1 MVKDLL
7 VEVNEPD
14 IIFELVAKCFVYLVG
29 QALVNELEGPEDDN
43 VLQSV

>member
-29 QALVNELEGPEDDN
+29 QVLVNELEGPEDDN
-43 VLQSV
+43 VLQSG